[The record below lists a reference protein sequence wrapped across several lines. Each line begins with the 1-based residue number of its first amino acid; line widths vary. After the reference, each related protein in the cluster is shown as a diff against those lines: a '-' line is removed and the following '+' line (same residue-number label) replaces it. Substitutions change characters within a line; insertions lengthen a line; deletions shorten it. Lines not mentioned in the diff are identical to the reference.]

1 MADPTI
7 TSVDVQEGVL
17 HIIGT
22 GYTQTTTT
30 VFVDGAETDH
40 QFVSATELM
49 VDPAPDVGSGI
60 AVEKSGVRTD
70 EVELEAAP
78 ASGETPPAAAAPKS
92 DSIVSLSD
100 DVDSAQKPYPFGN
113 PPNPE
118 DEFEKIHG
126 FRRQL

>member
-7 TSVDVQEGVL
+7 TSVEVQEGIL

-22 GYTQTTTT
+22 NFTQTTTT
-30 VFVDGAETDH
+30 VFVDGIETDH
-40 QFVSATELM
+40 GFVSATELT
-49 VDPAPDVGSGI
+49 VDPAPAVGSGI

-70 EVELEAAP
+70 EVELEASAAPVTPAAP
-78 ASGETPPAAAAPKS
+78 AA
-92 DSIVSLSD
+92 DHIVSLSD
-100 DVDSAQKPYPFGN
+100 DVDSAQKPYPYGN
-113 PPNPE
+113 PPDPE